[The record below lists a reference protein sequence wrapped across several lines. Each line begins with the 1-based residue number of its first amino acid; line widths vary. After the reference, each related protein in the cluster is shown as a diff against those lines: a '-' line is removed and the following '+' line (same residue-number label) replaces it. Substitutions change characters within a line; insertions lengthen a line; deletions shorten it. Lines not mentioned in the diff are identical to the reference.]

1 MGPRTFLTVQE
12 FLCTIVLQF
21 MCCLLSGSILGL
33 MATSCKRASATSCV
47 TPVCCSQ
54 SPCPHGRLLL
64 TCASGGDTQTLK
76 STSGSV
82 SVESLGL
89 SAHTVLFELS
99 KHLCWVWGLII
110 NALLPLLQSYWV
122 VPLSLDVG
130 CLFLVVG
137 SNILL
142 SMVFQQQVEILEF
155 SQEKMSA
162 CPSSPPSVYWFG
174 IR

>member
-12 FLCTIVLQF
+12 FLCIIVLHF
-21 MCCLLSGSILGL
+21 MCCLLSGSMLGL
-33 MATSCKRASATSCV
+33 MATSSKRASATSYV

-54 SPCPHGRLLL
+54 SPCPRGRLLL
-64 TCASGGDTQTLK
+64 TYASAGDTQTLK
-76 STSGSV
+76 SRSGSV
-82 SVESLGL
+82 PVESLCL

-99 KHLCWVWGLII
+99 KHLSWVWGLII
-110 NALLPLLQSYWV
+110 NVLLPLLQSYWV

-130 CLFLVVG
+130 CLFLVG

-142 SMVFQQQVEILEF
+142 SMVFQQQVAILEF

-162 CPSSPPSVYWFG
+162 CPSSPPSVFWFG